1 MLKPL
6 WGKRLPLKIRKDAT
20 HKEILEGGLSKWKIF
35 NKAMIEDDEN
45 YMLYD
50 DGAKPSLCQVKHKIS
65 LFCPSIGRNLGETTA
80 ELSISCVRKRITR
93 DYMYHALG
101 KDPNYSSDTSAEED
115 EGS

>member
-50 DGAKPSLCQVKHKIS
+50 DGSEALFMPGQTQYFFVLSKYREELGRDYRRIVYFLCTEKNYE
-65 LFCPSIGRNLGETTA
+65 RN
-80 ELSISCVRKRITR
+80 
-93 DYMYHALG
+93 YMYHALG
-101 KDPNYSSDTSAEED
+101 KDPNVIHL
-115 EGS
+115 

>member
-20 HKEILEGGLSKWKIF
+20 HKEILEGGLSKWKIL

-50 DGAKPSLCQVKHKIS
+50 DGSET
-65 LFCPSIGRNLGETTA
+65 LFMPGQTQDFFVLSKYREELG
-80 ELSISCVRKRITR
+80 R
-93 DYMYHALG
+93 DYRRIVYFLRTE
-101 KDPNYSSDTSAEED
+101 KNYERLHVPCVGQRSKLFQ
-115 EGS
+115 